1 MPPPAESPAES
12 PGEAPLDLPSAAT
25 ERVRAKLAAG
35 GRPYVTLKA
44 AATLDGKIA
53 MADGES
59 RWITGEAARALAH
72 ELRARHDGVL
82 VGIGTVLRD
91 DPALTV
97 RLEGVNARPARVV
110 LDSTCRITLEARV
123 LAGDGAARIVV
134 AGEGAPP
141 AAVEALRGA
150 GVTVFVADTP
160 RPRPAAFLPWLR
172 EQGLETLL
180 VEGGGQ
186 VHGEFI
192 ANSEAD
198 ELFLFLAGR
207 LIGDAEAPAWCG
219 PLGLKSLSETPRL
232 KLSPPR
238 RVGEDILVHGT
249 FGGRPAEAP
258 AETPKYPRTG
268 GR

>member
-12 PGEAPLDLPSAAT
+12 PGESPLDLPSAAT

-72 ELRARHDGVL
+72 ELRARQDGVL

-97 RLEGVNARPARVV
+97 RLEGVNARPARIV

-123 LAGDGAARIVV
+123 LGA
-134 AGEGAPP
+134 P
-141 AAVEALRGA
+141 AAVREAL
-150 GVTVFVADTP
+150 F
-160 RPRPAAFLPWLR
+160 
-172 EQGLETLL
+172 E
-180 VEGGGQ
+180 
-186 VHGEFI
+186 I
-192 ANSEAD
+192 EAD
-198 ELFLFLAGR
+198 AVRALRDRKVIFR
-207 LIGDAEAPAWCG
+207 AE
-219 PLGLKSLSETPRL
+219 
-232 KLSPPR
+232 R
-238 RVGEDILVHGT
+238 R
-249 FGGRPAEAP
+249 
-258 AETPKYPRTG
+258 
-268 GR
+268 